1 MKKYLAK
8 LIFNVSFENQN
19 QSAEFDEQM
28 RIIEARNLDEA
39 FFKARYIGQKE
50 EGAFTNKD
58 LNKITWSFIDVADL
72 YAIETTKDGEQL
84 YSNTHKIEDGH
95 SFIQYIKQKSMEIQV
110 KNLTFV

>member
-8 LIFNVSFENQN
+8 LIFKVSFEDQSQN
-19 QSAEFDEQM
+19 VEFDEQM
-28 RIIEARNLDEA
+28 RLIEARNLEEA
-39 FFKARYIGQKE
+39 FFKARYLGQKE
-50 EGAFTNKD
+50 EEAFTNKD

-72 YAIETTKDGEQL
+72 YTIEATKDGEQL
-84 YSNTHKIEDGH
+84 YSTTHKMEDDQ